1 MAFLDTNGLSTQ
13 IARIKAYV
21 QNHMANY
28 LPLMGGDITG
38 TLTVNGA
45 NVLPPGAIWAY
56 AGESMPSG
64 GGWLLCDGSAVSRT
78 TYENLFNVI
87 GVIYGAGDGETTF
100 NLPDLTNKFIEGS
113 ATVGIEKT
121 AGLPNITGEAYL
133 QPTAGSVDTVP
144 SAIGAFTTTG
154 EVIRSSNPGAGDSTF
169 TVSSTSPYYTDNINL
184 DASRSSSIYGNS
196 TTVQPPALTLRYI
209 IKY

>member
-1 MAFLDTNGLSTQ
+1 MAFLNTNGLSTQ

-21 QNHMANY
+21 QNHMSNY
-28 LPLMGGDITG
+28 LPLIGGNITG

-64 GGWLLCDGSAVSRT
+64 GGWLLCDGSAISRT

-100 NLPDLTNKFIEGS
+100 NLPDLTDKFIEGS
-113 ATVGIEKT
+113 ATVGTEKT
-121 AGLPNITGEAYL
+121 AGLPNITG
-133 QPTAGSVDTVP
+133 TFDKISGGSAFLNSVVGE
-144 SAIGAFTTTG
+144 IRQQGAFY
-154 EVIRSSNPGAGDSTF
+154 
-169 TVSSTSPYYTDNINL
+169 VSSHQSDYWLAASGTGDVPRGIGF
-184 DASRSSSIYGNS
+184 DASRSNSIYGNS
-196 TTVQPPALTLRYI
+196 MTVQPPALTLRYI